1 MGRAQTRTWHSR
13 QARAPAPPGRWW
25 RADRTACRCP
35 HPPHLRSCRQGRGW
49 SRHLSCDPCRWTE
62 SPTGGTPRRV
72 ACSPLATRPTAQIRM
87 QGERRI
93 PPMSFLRRVFGSRPA
108 AREVFARGPHA
119 QLMRECERTSEE
131 VIAYLEA
138 RARKEPS
145 PEPRTPNNDAWHEA
159 QNNYA
164 RYMMDTMTE
173 YRKRFESRLAGVRDA
188 LAALA

>member
-1 MGRAQTRTWHSR
+1 
-13 QARAPAPPGRWW
+13 
-25 RADRTACRCP
+25 
-35 HPPHLRSCRQGRGW
+35 
-49 SRHLSCDPCRWTE
+49 
-62 SPTGGTPRRV
+62 
-72 ACSPLATRPTAQIRM
+72 
-87 QGERRI
+87 
-93 PPMSFLRRVFGSRPA
+93 MSFLRRVFGSRPA

-173 YRKRFESRLAGVRDA
+173 YRKRFESRLAATPWRRWT
-188 LAALA
+188 